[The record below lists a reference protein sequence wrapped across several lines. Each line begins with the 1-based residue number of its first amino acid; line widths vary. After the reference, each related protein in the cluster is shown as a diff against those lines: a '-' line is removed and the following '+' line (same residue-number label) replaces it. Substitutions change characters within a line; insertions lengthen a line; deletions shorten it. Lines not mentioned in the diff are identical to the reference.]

1 MNELIVIALY
11 ITLYS
16 VIIIGVLSILYL
28 ALRAFQELLTLIF
41 KQIRVFN
48 AVVEYFWHRE
58 QFREFLKSKIQ

>member
-28 ALRAFQELLTLIF
+28 ALRVFSELLTLIF
-41 KQIRVFN
+41 KQIRIFN
-48 AVVEYFWHRE
+48 AVAEYFWYRE